1 MLRILILSAVL
12 LAFSC
17 KSTKRPPANEVPII
31 MMEKTTC
38 MGPCP
43 AFKFEV
49 YLDNSAKYMGK
60 AHVDNIGEFSA
71 TLTDKQ
77 LDYLENSFAEAG
89 YFSFANVYSAA
100 MSDLPTTYIYYN
112 NGEQGLKIT
121 DYYGAPQELK
131 DLEKL
136 IEEFIGTIEWKKN

>member
-1 MLRILILSAVL
+1 MLRILILSTVL
-12 LAFSC
+12 FAISC
-17 KSTKRPPANEVPII
+17 KSSKRPPASEVPII
-31 MMEKTTC
+31 MMEKTAC
-38 MGPCP
+38 MGECP

-49 YLDNSAKYMGK
+49 YLDKTAKYHGK
-60 AHVDNIGEFSA
+60 AHVSNIGEFSA
-71 TLTDKQ
+71 TLTNEQ

-89 YFSFANVYSAA
+89 YFKFANVYSAA
-100 MSDLPTTYIYYN
+100 MSDLPTTYLYYN

-136 IEEFIGTIEWKKN
+136 IQEFTETVEWQKN